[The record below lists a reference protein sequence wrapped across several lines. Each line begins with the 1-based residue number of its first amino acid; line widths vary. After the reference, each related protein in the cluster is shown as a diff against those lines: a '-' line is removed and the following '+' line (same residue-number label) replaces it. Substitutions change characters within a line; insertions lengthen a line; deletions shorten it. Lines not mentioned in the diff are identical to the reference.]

1 MAARNVSLFKG
12 LLTVL
17 IVSVIVFFT
26 IFFFFPDTSFKYF
39 GTAFDSQ
46 KAVEDTFAAL
56 LYKADY
62 MTEEEAEKVG
72 EYLSSADGKAF
83 IKNISAAVK
92 GGAGEIESFLSS
104 ESFKNFQSAMSGAL
118 SRESLSKLQD
128 ALDST
133 ASTLYDT
140 FN

>member
-1 MAARNVSLFKG
+1 MADRNVSLFKG

-56 LYKADY
+56 IYKADY
-62 MTEEEAEKVG
+62 MTEEEAEKVA
-72 EYLSSADGKAF
+72 EYLSTADGKAF
-83 IKNISAAVK
+83 IKNIASAVA
-92 GGAGEIESFLSS
+92 GGEEALENFVSS
-104 ESFKNFQSAMSGAL
+104 DSFKSFQKAMSGAL
-118 SRESLSKLQD
+118 SKESLSKLSETMN
-128 ALDST
+128 ST
-133 ASTLYDT
+133 ISTLFGK

>member
-1 MAARNVSLFKG
+1 MADRNVSLFKG

-26 IFFFFPDTSFKYF
+26 IFLFFPDTSFKYF

-56 LYKADY
+56 IYKADY
-62 MTEEEAEKVG
+62 MTEEETEKVG

-83 IKNISAAVK
+83 IKNIASAVA
-92 GGAGEIESFLSS
+92 GGKDTLENFVSSDSFRS
-104 ESFKNFQSAMSGAL
+104 FQSAMSGAL
-118 SRESLSKLQD
+118 SRESLSKLSET
-128 ALDST
+128 LDST
-133 ASTLYDT
+133 ASSL
-140 FN
+140 FEKLN

>member
-1 MAARNVSLFKG
+1 MADRNVSLFKG

-72 EYLSSADGKAF
+72 KYLSSADGKAF
-83 IKNISAAVK
+83 IKNISSAVT
-92 GGAGEIESFLSS
+92 GGAGAIENFVSS
-104 ESFKNFQSAMSGAL
+104 DSFKSFQSAMSGAL
-118 SRESLSKLQD
+118 SKESLSKLQD
-128 ALDST
+128 DLDST
-133 ASTLYDT
+133 AETLFGK